1 MIARAG
7 ANGKHVPEIMQAED
21 SALSAVPAVSA
32 LLQEGA
38 ASQAAHFSST
48 FDSKERLMQK
58 WAQRVAELEQ
68 VTPSHHQ

>member
-21 SALSAVPAVSA
+21 SAVSA
-32 LLQEGA
+32 LLHEGA
-38 ASQAAHFSST
+38 VSQAAHFSST